1 MKQVKEVIVVEGR
14 YDKNTLSQVVDAT
27 ILCTDGFGIFK
38 NRALQATLRDLA
50 RRRGLIILTD
60 ADGAGGVIRGF
71 LNGIVEP
78 QYIKNAYIPALP
90 GREKRKSA
98 PSKEGTLGVEG
109 MRPETLLNALRNA
122 GATFLDGGASPRCGT
137 LTAADLYQLGLSG
150 KPESAARRRALQ
162 SRLSLPPNLSARQ
175 LLQVLNIVTTRP
187 ELEALLAEGQSADA
201 PDTDTE
207 SR

>member
-14 YDKNTLSQVVDAT
+14 YDKNTLTQVVDAT

-71 LNGIVEP
+71 LNGIVGP

-98 PSKEGTLGVEG
+98 P
-109 MRPETLLNALRNA
+109 
-122 GATFLDGGASPRCGT
+122 
-137 LTAADLYQLGLSG
+137 
-150 KPESAARRRALQ
+150 RRRE
-162 SRLSLPPNLSARQ
+162 RSAWREC
-175 LLQVLNIVTTRP
+175 VRK
-187 ELEALLAEGQSADA
+187 
-201 PDTDTE
+201 
-207 SR
+207 RC